1 MQGSKFQVAALA
13 GVRQLWESGDSKA
26 IQVAREE
33 AEFRKGLYALGV
45 GFLAD
50 ELAKIGVYSFEIFNA
65 DRQMVKAHIN
75 SMDDRIY
82 SVHMKHFI
90 IYHLKFIKNPEEMK
104 IRFAYANPPIVW
116 IEAIVCLYAQDQ
128 ST

>member
-1 MQGSKFQVAALA
+1 MPETVPIVQGSKFQVAALA

-90 IYHLKFIKNPEEMK
+90 INHLKYIKNPEEMK
-104 IRFAYANPPIVW
+104 IQFAYANPPIV
-116 IEAIVCLYAQDQ
+116 
-128 ST
+128 